1 MLIAY
6 YRGVLRLISKSVLN
20 IKEEIKDLS
29 FYKNSNL
36 LPLFLIKIKET
47 NQLISQKTTLLIYYY
62 TIKMRY

>member
-6 YRGVLRLISKSVLN
+6 YRGVLRLISKFVLN
-20 IKEEIKDLS
+20 IKEELKDLS
-29 FYKNSNL
+29 FYKNLNL